1 MTREERIGHEVQN
14 FLPGCTAVLFL
25 PLFHASGR
33 PYAASFSWSRD
44 ERRIFTHDELSYMRG
59 FMSSIMAEVSRLNTL
74 SADKAKGD
82 FISSIS
88 HELRSPLHGVL
99 ASAEF
104 LSETTLDVFQ
114 RSFVDTIESCGR
126 MLLDTINHVLDFSK
140 LNSLMKDQNQKQI
153 GDSIGGVG
161 RIKGI
166 DSDQESK
173 SGSGPIRRSS
183 SNSGVVS
190 LIEAT
195 DLSIIA
201 EQVVESVYAGYEFKG
216 ISSPGL
222 TERDLPIS
230 TAGKKQSSGDAGL
243 LDNNSGRSVVRGASY
258 NAAEEVTVI
267 LDIDHRDEWT
277 FITQPGAVRRILMNI
292 VGMSFIENVTSLVY

>member
-99 ASAEF
+99 DSAEF

-114 RSFVDTIESCGR
+114 RSF
-126 MLLDTINHVLDFSK
+126 
-140 LNSLMKDQNQKQI
+140 
-153 GDSIGGVG
+153 
-161 RIKGI
+161 
-166 DSDQESK
+166 
-173 SGSGPIRRSS
+173 
-183 SNSGVVS
+183 
-190 LIEAT
+190 
-195 DLSIIA
+195 
-201 EQVVESVYAGYEFKG
+201 
-216 ISSPGL
+216 
-222 TERDLPIS
+222 
-230 TAGKKQSSGDAGL
+230 
-243 LDNNSGRSVVRGASY
+243 
-258 NAAEEVTVI
+258 
-267 LDIDHRDEWT
+267 WT
-277 FITQPGAVRRILMNI
+277 P
-292 VGMSFIENVTSLVY
+292 